1 MGLKQIVNSPR
12 SKIVIALLL
21 GFGLSTFF
29 RKSCSGED
37 CMDFKA
43 PSLDNING
51 KIFKYNTKCYEF
63 ESMQQDCKEKN
74 KRTVRFA

>member
-29 RKSCSGED
+29 RKTCED
-37 CMDFKA
+37 KNCIEFKA
-43 PSLDNING
+43 PPLDKVNG
-51 KIFKYNTKCYEF
+51 QTFEYNTKCYRF
-63 ESMQQDCKEKN
+63 ESKQQDCNEKK
-74 KRTVRFA
+74 KRVVTFA